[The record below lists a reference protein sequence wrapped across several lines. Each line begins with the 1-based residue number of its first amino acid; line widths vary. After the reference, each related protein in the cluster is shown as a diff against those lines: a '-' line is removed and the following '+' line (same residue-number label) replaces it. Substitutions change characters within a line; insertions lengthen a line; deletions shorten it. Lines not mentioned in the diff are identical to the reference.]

1 MAKKISKSLSAA
13 VSAEIKSKFDLNK
26 FKSSKGLDKN
36 VKFKEQ
42 QWIPLSPAFQAI
54 AGVPGIPMGH
64 ISLLRGHS
72 DTGKTTA
79 LLEAAVSA
87 QNMGQLPVFI
97 ITEMKWNWEH
107 AAQMGLKVKLIKDD
121 EGNVIEAEHSEVE
134 LLKMNRDIF
143 IYLTGISHN
152 EMNMLDVD
160 SVNAAVA
167 TFSQTLEEYKPKGI
181 DKFEF
186 EGEEYL
192 FPKEFLRRNTF
203 GDYIESTHLE
213 STIEIMKHGR
223 FDVLPEQMAI
233 LCRRA
238 DEEYDDDTIPAKTE
252 KFKELTMDFVWE
264 FSFFLTMQSVKL
276 TRTFQMFLGKT
287 EEEVEEAKIEFLQL
301 DSTTSS

>member
-1 MAKKISKSLSAA
+1 M
-13 VSAEIKSKFDLNK
+13 VEIKIQDKSYDIPTEWKDITLRYWCGLYAIISQYNK
-26 FKSSKGLDKN
+26 
-36 VKFKEQ
+36 
-42 QWIPLSPAFQAI
+42 
-54 AGVPGIPMGH
+54 
-64 ISLLRGHS
+64 R
-72 DTGKTTA
+72 
-79 LLEAAVSA
+79 
-87 QNMGQLPVFI
+87 
-97 ITEMKWNWEH
+97 
-107 AAQMGLKVKLIKDD
+107 DD

-143 IYLTGISHN
+143 IYLTGISAD

-160 SVNAAVA
+160 SVNTAVA

-238 DEEYDDDTIPAKTE
+238 DEEYDDDAIPAKTE
-252 KFKELTMDFVWE
+252 KFKELTMDTIWE
-264 FSFFLTMQSVKL
+264 FSFILTMQSVKL
-276 TRTFQMFLGKT
+276 TR
-287 EEEVEEAKIEFLQL
+287 
-301 DSTTSS
+301 S

>member
-1 MAKKISKSLSAA
+1 M
-13 VSAEIKSKFDLNK
+13 VEIKIQEKSYDIPTEWKDITLRYWCGLYSIINQYNK
-26 FKSSKGLDKN
+26 
-36 VKFKEQ
+36 
-42 QWIPLSPAFQAI
+42 
-54 AGVPGIPMGH
+54 
-64 ISLLRGHS
+64 R
-72 DTGKTTA
+72 
-79 LLEAAVSA
+79 
-87 QNMGQLPVFI
+87 
-97 ITEMKWNWEH
+97 
-107 AAQMGLKVKLIKDD
+107 DD

-143 IYLTGISHN
+143 IYLTGVSHS

-160 SVNAAVA
+160 SVNNAVA
-167 TFSQTLEEYKPKGI
+167 IFSQTLEEYKTKGI

-238 DEEYDDDTIPAKTE
+238 DEEYDDDAIPAKTE